1 MDNQE
6 LFDRYINGELTE
18 AERTDF
24 DNRVK
29 SDKDF
34 AKDFRLHLFVVWG
47 IRREAEQDNLDF
59 GVAMKR
65 LTKRQ
70 LQNIVTPRRRS
81 LLNFTFSDEFKYSRA
96 SYSRRQHRNRVTENA
111 SYCEEDSPVYGA
123 DAEFSTCAPAP
134 AESETVEEGSAAE
147 KKPKT
152 VSFWPRVWQ
161 VSTVVAVVIVAFVSV
176 FQIDKHNRYNV
187 DNAIYESTVSDITP
201 SRSGAVTID
210 IHELSDKE
218 LKSALP
224 KLAEAYQ
231 SASDDE
237 EIANNGYALALAYL
251 RLHNR
256 EEARKVL
263 NQLVERFENN
273 ELFQD
278 RVDRYR
284 YALRLIK

>member
-1 MDNQE
+1 
-6 LFDRYINGELTE
+6 
-18 AERTDF
+18 
-24 DNRVK
+24 
-29 SDKDF
+29 
-34 AKDFRLHLFVVWG
+34 
-47 IRREAEQDNLDF
+47 
-59 GVAMKR
+59 
-65 LTKRQ
+65 
-70 LQNIVTPRRRS
+70 
-81 LLNFTFSDEFKYSRA
+81 
-96 SYSRRQHRNRVTENA
+96 
-111 SYCEEDSPVYGA
+111 
-123 DAEFSTCAPAP
+123 
-134 AESETVEEGSAAE
+134 
-147 KKPKT
+147 
-152 VSFWPRVWQ
+152 
-161 VSTVVAVVIVAFVSV
+161 V
-176 FQIDKHNRYNV
+176 F
-187 DNAIYESTVSDITP
+187 DITP